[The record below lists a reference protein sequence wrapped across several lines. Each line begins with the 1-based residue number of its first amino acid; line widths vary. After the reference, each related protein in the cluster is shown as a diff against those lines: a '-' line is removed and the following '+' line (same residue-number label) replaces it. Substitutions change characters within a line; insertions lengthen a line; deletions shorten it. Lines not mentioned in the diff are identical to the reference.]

1 MVWPSRAAKNQTRK
15 NIAAP
20 HLVDAVRTAC
30 GTVSSE
36 KMGFNAGVK
45 RFESELGCL
54 RSRHVPWAS
63 EAGRRVTGTWLAWLA
78 ACSVLLLTLP
88 ASATLELRGF
98 SRDELDGLN
107 SGSAIERRF
116 ELPRH
121 GAKYL
126 GAVSYGV
133 LDQPCKQLSGM
144 WQDPVKHLA
153 KALPATRQ
161 VELAQSG
168 NSFTRLKIE
177 HGNSLVQGNWGALY
191 RVSDDGMTAR
201 FWLDTGAP
209 RDVKDVFGYFRLSP
223 WTGDRC
229 LVTAAVAVDPGDGLL
244 ASMFRSMIHNYL
256 VRTAARIQRYIKSG
270 EFAG

>member
-1 MVWPSRAAKNQTRK
+1 MTTRC
-15 NIAAP
+15 
-20 HLVDAVRTAC
+20 T
-30 GTVSSE
+30 T
-36 KMGFNAGVK
+36 
-45 RFESELGCL
+45 
-54 RSRHVPWAS
+54 
-63 EAGRRVTGTWLAWLA
+63 TGTWLGWLA
-78 ACSVLLLTLP
+78 ACAVLLLSVP
-88 ASATLELRGF
+88 ASASLELRGF
-98 SRDELDGLN
+98 SKDELDGLN

-133 LDQPCKQLSGM
+133 LDQSCTQLSGL

-161 VELAQSG
+161 VELYQSG
-168 NSFTRLKIE
+168 NPFTRLKIE
-177 HGNSLVQGNWGALY
+177 HGNSVVQGNWGALY

-223 WTGDRC
+223 WTGDKC